1 MVPALFYEFAVP
13 DDKELDS
20 FDSGEQEVDD
30 YFINRE
36 WFKGGRASPPTYVF
50 RTEDGGQV
58 VGYAAVSFCNVIP
71 PNSQSMVKAKY
82 LTIFVCGVNKQFQG
96 KRNPRSP
103 QENFAASI
111 FAILEDFAA
120 KKASCEGLKLWVR
133 TSNSRAIR
141 FYEKFGFFQDT
152 SGPVQEAKEG
162 SPHLTMWKPLGS

>member
-1 MVPALFYEFAVP
+1 MEDPLLSNNSCMVPALFYEFAVP

-103 QENFAASI
+103 Q
-111 FAILEDFAA
+111 
-120 KKASCEGLKLWVR
+120 R
-133 TSNSRAIR
+133 
-141 FYEKFGFFQDT
+141 
-152 SGPVQEAKEG
+152 
-162 SPHLTMWKPLGS
+162 

>member
-1 MVPALFYEFAVP
+1 MTASLYPRIGHVLKPPGVLMRGVTTFLKP
-13 DDKELDS
+13 
-20 FDSGEQEVDD
+20 GE
-30 YFINRE
+30 
-36 WFKGGRASPPTYVF
+36 
-50 RTEDGGQV
+50 
-58 VGYAAVSFCNVIP
+58 
-71 PNSQSMVKAKY
+71 AKY